1 MEGKGSKEAEPVL
14 GETMQRFF
22 DPRPRFRKAQHL
34 VAVGIVFGVT
44 LTSMY
49 FMRENIE
56 ETMPWKARK

>member
-1 MEGKGSKEAEPVL
+1 MDGKASKKSEPVL

-22 DPRPRFRKAQHL
+22 DPRPKFKKTQHL
-34 VAVGIVFGVT
+34 VAIGIVFGVT
-44 LTSMY
+44 LASMY